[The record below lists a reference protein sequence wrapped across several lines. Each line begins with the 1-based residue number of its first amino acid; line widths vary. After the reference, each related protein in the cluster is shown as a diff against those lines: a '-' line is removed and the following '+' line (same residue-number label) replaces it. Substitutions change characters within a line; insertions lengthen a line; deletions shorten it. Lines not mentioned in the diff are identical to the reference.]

1 MIQTIYLGSSCISDL
16 NRRSYEDSIQITFLI
31 TFLTIITC
39 ENKLKVIDSIVPQA
53 VLKFFKT
60 KYPDIPK
67 VELEKAYMKQILK
80 LAILKRKPDLQGMT
94 GLLMKKDE
102 D

>member
-1 MIQTIYLGSSCISDL
+1 
-16 NRRSYEDSIQITFLI
+16 
-31 TFLTIITC
+31 
-39 ENKLKVIDSIVPQA
+39 VPQA